1 MITIYSK
8 NNCPFCTKAKALLEI
23 KGIEY
28 TEVNIEQDAD
38 ARQRLVEAGARTVPQ
53 IYINEQLLPGGYNG
67 LADQSDEFF
76 NKLKES

>member
-1 MITIYSK
+1 
-8 NNCPFCTKAKALLEI
+8 LLESKDI
-23 KGIEY
+23 NY
-28 TEVNIEQDAD
+28 TEINIEQDAD
-38 ARQRLVEAGARTVPQ
+38 ARKRIVDAGLRTVPQ

>member
-1 MITIYSK
+1 MIKVYSK

-23 KGIEY
+23 KGIKY

-38 ARQRLVEAGARTVPQ
+38 ARKRIVDAGLRTVPQ

-67 LADQSDEFF
+67 LADQTTEFF
-76 NKLKES
+76 DKLKES